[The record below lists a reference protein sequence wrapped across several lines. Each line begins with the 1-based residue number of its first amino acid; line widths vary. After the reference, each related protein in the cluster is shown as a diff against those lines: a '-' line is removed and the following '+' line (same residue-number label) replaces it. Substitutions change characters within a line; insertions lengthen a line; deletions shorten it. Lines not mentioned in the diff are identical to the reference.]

1 MALTYQELESI
12 TNDYFLLDGGKAV
25 DIYFD
30 DSFALTHY
38 VKQKNGIWERPDG
51 GEQIRIPI
59 EFDRQIG
66 GWYGRG
72 DTLSSDDRESVNTA
86 RYDWKH
92 LYGNATIRRIDEL
105 KNSGDYAK
113 VRLLTQRL
121 AGAQKSVTIDM
132 ANSFYSDTGASSDEF
147 DGVLAMCNETST
159 TAYGDIAEDD
169 LVASDGTKP
178 WEGKRKTTTEGISLA
193 VIRTLCSDA
202 KIRSGKHGK
211 PNIIFTTESLW
222 NTIADIVQVSQ
233 RITEDIEAAKIG
245 FTSLIFEGKRIV
257 ADDYCPSGYMVAI
270 NDKFFG
276 AAFHK
281 KGLYERTKWEKIPD
295 SPGDRSMKIFCDGNL
310 VCSNRKAHKAH
321 SNLS

>member
-121 AGAQKSVTIDM
+121 AGDM
-132 ANSFYSDTGASSDEF
+132 QRPVRILDCNTLDRRSNDHEGVVRVGMEDAGRSFNPIFLCILGYEIRLVS
-147 DGVLAMCNETST
+147 
-159 TAYGDIAEDD
+159 IAEN
-169 LVASDGTKP
+169 G
-178 WEGKRKTTTEGISLA
+178 E
-193 VIRTLCSDA
+193 IRTGYVKSFNSISSALCD
-202 KIRSGKHGK
+202 IR
-211 PNIIFTTESLW
+211 
-222 NTIADIVQVSQ
+222 
-233 RITEDIEAAKIG
+233 
-245 FTSLIFEGKRIV
+245 
-257 ADDYCPSGYMVAI
+257 
-270 NDKFFG
+270 
-276 AAFHK
+276 
-281 KGLYERTKWEKIPD
+281 
-295 SPGDRSMKIFCDGNL
+295 
-310 VCSNRKAHKAH
+310 
-321 SNLS
+321 